1 MAAAYPTKGLRKFLY
16 DLFTG
21 PDGETWAIGR
31 VYSVPV
37 LVTGLAIPVLAL
49 IRGQPIALAEV
60 GVLLAGIAGACLL
73 LVRGTNAVDV
83 DLSDPAHPKLV
94 EETKK

>member
-1 MAAAYPTKGLRKFLY
+1 MATAYPTKGLRKFLY

-37 LVTGLAIPVLAL
+37 LVTGLAIPILAL

-73 LVRGTNAVDV
+73 LVRGTNGVDV